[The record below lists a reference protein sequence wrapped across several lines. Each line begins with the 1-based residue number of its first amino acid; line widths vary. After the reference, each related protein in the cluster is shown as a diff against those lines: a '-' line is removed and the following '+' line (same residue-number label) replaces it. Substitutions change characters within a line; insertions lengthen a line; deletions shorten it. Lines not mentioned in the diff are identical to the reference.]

1 MAAAAAAGF
10 ADFDVLVL
18 DIEGTVCP
26 ISFVHDVL
34 FPYALDALPRHLDSH
49 WDSPGFAR
57 YRDAFPDDCRNDR
70 AAFHAHV
77 HHLVARDVKAPYL
90 KALQGHLWQQG
101 YESGELEA
109 PIFPD
114 VAPLIIAAH
123 GVGKKI
129 IIYSSGSV
137 PAQKLFFAHT
147 TARPSD
153 LAPFISAWFDTVNAG
168 PKTET
173 ASYTTILSS
182 HPTIPPARWLFLSD
196 NLREVSAALAS
207 GMRSLPVTRPG
218 NAPLPPDNPL
228 SQLAI
233 ADLSP
238 KSAERVRESLAALD
252 QLPKPDQQ

>member
-1 MAAAAAAGF
+1 MAAPAGF
-10 ADFDVLVL
+10 ADFDMLVL

-49 WDSPGFAR
+49 WDSPSFAR
-57 YRDAFPDDCRNDR
+57 FRDAFPDEYRNDR
-70 AAFHAHV
+70 AAFGAHV
-77 HHLVARDVKAPYL
+77 RDLVARDVKAPYL

-101 YESGELEA
+101 YESGELKA

-114 VAPLIIAAH
+114 VAPLITAAYAA
-123 GVGKKI
+123 GKKI

-147 TARPSD
+147 TAQPSD
-153 LAPFISAWFDTVNAG
+153 LTPLISAWFDTVNAG

-182 HPTIPPARWLFLSD
+182 HPTIAPARWLFLSD
-196 NLREVSAALAS
+196 NLREISAALAS

-228 SQLAI
+228 SRLAI
-233 ADLSP
+233 TDFSP
-238 KSAERVRESLAALD
+238 ESAERVGESLAALD
-252 QLPKPDQQ
+252 ELPRADQQ